1 MYRKDFSNV
10 AANVVDA
17 SIKENTAK
25 ALETLKRDAEFWL
38 PQVFQISFDQFI
50 MNQQNLFN
58 QQNMIM
64 SNLFQDK
71 RMNNN

>member
-38 PQVFQISFDQFI
+38 PQVKLEHFTIYFFKALS
-50 MNQQNLFN
+50 
-58 QQNMIM
+58 
-64 SNLFQDK
+64 K
-71 RMNNN
+71 TVK

>member
-38 PQVFQISFDQFI
+38 PQVFQIRS
-50 MNQQNLFN
+50 
-58 QQNMIM
+58 
-64 SNLFQDK
+64 
-71 RMNNN
+71 